1 MKKTLWF
8 LCFLMML
15 CVYSAYA
22 SQEPVA
28 QRTELDDGYRI
39 DYVNASG
46 DIVISDKEGYAT
58 KIVTYYELNARTEM
72 YYDAQGLNTAIS
84 NGAYGRYIVNVD
96 SDKMHITYLDADGVP
111 MVTQSGYT
119 AVLRTVENGQLMQ
132 EMYLDGEDK
141 PMSLSEGQY
150 GYKRDYDDNGR
161 ITSIIYLDKN
171 GMPAKTYRGYDE
183 IRREYDEN
191 GQLTYMWYYLNGNQI
206 TLKSGQS
213 GILKTDGKEIPV
225 DRNGNRIFI
234 LTDFLKQNHW
244 ICWIAAICLIG
255 IGLMLPRRL
264 KLLLLICYCVFIA
277 YMTILTREHTAYRI
291 NLELF
296 WSYKQFLVSS
306 GRRLE
311 VLNNVLLF
319 VPFAALL
326 FSLWPRFWRVCTVTI
341 LVSILIEVVQLVL
354 RAGVC
359 QLDDVLNNGLGGL
372 LGIAC
377 GAVGNKLNKSFAREK
392 ECDNGDSA
400 R

>member
-1 MKKTLWF
+1 MKKCLW
-8 LCFLMML
+8 LVCMMML

-46 DIVISDKEGYAT
+46 DIVISEKEGYAT
-58 KIVTYYELNARTEM
+58 KIVICHDLSTRTEM
-72 YYDAQGLNTAIS
+72 YYDAHGLSAAIS
-84 NGAYGRYIVNVD
+84 NGAYGRYIVDVS
-96 SDKMHITYLDADGVP
+96 SDKMHITYLDSNGIP

-119 AVLRTVENGQLMQ
+119 SVLRTVENGQLMQ

-141 PMSLSEGQY
+141 PVSLSEGQY
-150 GYKRDYDDNGR
+150 GYKREYDDNGR
-161 ITSIIYLDKN
+161 ITSFIYLDKD
-171 GMPAKTYRGYDE
+171 GVPAKTYRGYDE
-183 IRREYDEN
+183 IRREYDDN

-213 GILKTDGKEIPV
+213 GILKAEGKEIPV

-264 KLLLLICYCVFIA
+264 KLLLLICYCAFIA

-326 FSLWPRFWRVCTVTI
+326 FSLSPRFWRVFAVTI
-341 LVSILIEVVQLVL
+341 LVSILIEVAQLVL

-372 LGIAC
+372 LGIVC
-377 GAVGNKLNKSFAREK
+377 GAVGNRLYQSSVREK
-392 ECDNGDSA
+392 ERDNSDSA

>member
-8 LCFLMML
+8 VCFLMML

-22 SQEPVA
+22 LQEPVS

-39 DYVNASG
+39 DYVNTSG
-46 DIVISDKEGYAT
+46 DIVISEKEGYAT
-58 KIVTYYELNARTEM
+58 KIVTYHELNARKEM
-72 YYDAQGLNTAIS
+72 YYDAHGLSTAIS
-84 NGAYGRYIVNVD
+84 NGAYGRYIVDVS
-96 SDKMHITYLDADGVP
+96 SDKIHITYLDANGIP

-119 AVLRTVENGQLMQ
+119 SVLRTVENGRLMQ

-141 PMSLSEGQY
+141 PMALSEGQY
-150 GYKRDYDDNGR
+150 GYKRNYDDSGR

-191 GQLTYMWYYLNGNQI
+191 GQLTYMWYYLNGTQI
-206 TLKSGQS
+206 TLKSGQA
-213 GILKTDGKEIPV
+213 GILKDGDIEIPV

-234 LTDFLKQNHW
+234 LTEFLKQNHW
-244 ICWIAAICLIG
+244 ICWVAAIVLTG
-255 IGLMLPRRL
+255 IGLLMPKRL
-264 KLLLLICYCVFIA
+264 KVLLLICYCVFIA

-306 GRRLE
+306 GRRIE
-311 VLNNVLLF
+311 VIDNMLLF

-326 FSLWPRFWRVCTVTI
+326 YSLWPRFWRVFVVTI
-341 LVSILIEVVQLVL
+341 LLSISIEVTQLVL

-359 QLDDVLNNGLGGL
+359 QLDDVLNNGIGGL
-372 LGIAC
+372 AGLGLVV
-377 GAVGNKLNKSFAREK
+377 VGNKMLCATNSHGNRSDE
-392 ECDNGDSA
+392 

>member
-1 MKKTLWF
+1 MKKHWGFVCL
-8 LCFLMML
+8 LMML
-15 CVYSAYA
+15 YICSAHA
-22 SQEPVA
+22 LQEPVA
-28 QRTELDDGYRI
+28 HRTELEDGYRI
-39 DYVNASG
+39 DYVNAAG
-46 DIVISDKEGYAT
+46 DIVISEEAGYAT
-58 KIVTYYELNARTEM
+58 KLVTCHDQNSRTEM
-72 YYDAQGLNTAIS
+72 YYDDQGMSMAIS
-84 NGAYGRYIVNVD
+84 KGAFGRYIVDVD
-96 SDKMHITYLDADGVP
+96 LDKMRITYLDANGIP

-119 AVLRTVENGQLMQ
+119 SVLRTVANGNIVQ
-132 EMYLDGEDK
+132 EMYLDGNGE
-141 PMSLSEGQY
+141 PYALSEGQY
-150 GYKRDYDDNGR
+150 GYKRQYDAEGR
-161 ITSIIYLDKN
+161 ISAIIYLNAD
-171 GMPAKTYRGYDE
+171 GVSSKTYGGYDE

-191 GQLTYMWYYLNGNQI
+191 GQLTYTWYYLNGNLI
-206 TLKSGQS
+206 TLKSGKA
-213 GILKTDGKEIPV
+213 GTLKTGDKEIPV
-225 DRNGNRIFI
+225 DKNGKELFI
-234 LTDFLKQNHW
+234 LSDFLKQNHR
-244 ICWIAAICLIG
+244 ICWLAAILLTGVGLLMPRNLRLI
-255 IGLMLPRRL
+255 
-264 KLLLLICYCVFIA
+264 LLVCYCVFIA

-392 ECDNGDSA
+392 ECDNSDSA